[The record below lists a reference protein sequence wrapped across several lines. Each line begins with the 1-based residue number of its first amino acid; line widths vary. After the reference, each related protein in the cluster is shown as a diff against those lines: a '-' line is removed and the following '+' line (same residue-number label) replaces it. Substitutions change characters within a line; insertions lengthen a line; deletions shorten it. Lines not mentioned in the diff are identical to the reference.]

1 MKLGTF
7 LRISD
12 IKDAQSKFD
21 NLKNSGFEACQ
32 LVYKPDIYK
41 KEDAEIIKSA
51 AQNSGI
57 DISAMF
63 CGYNDTDTIWDNYY
77 GFMTAGLGVE
87 AYRKSRIE
95 YVKSAIEFANDV
107 GIEDV
112 IIHGGYIP
120 NNPFSAEYAP
130 LLASINTLCKHC
142 KKFGMNLLLETGAE
156 SSVALLRVIEDTGAD
171 NLFINLD
178 PANMLMYGYANPVDA
193 LYTIG
198 KYVRNIHGKDGLPPT
213 SAKFLG
219 KETAVGEGK
228 VDFYNMFKE
237 LKKLGYNRYIIIERE
252 IFDNDEKQN
261 EDIMKAK
268 SFFEKLLKELE
279 F

>member
-1 MKLGTF
+1 
-7 LRISD
+7 
-12 IKDAQSKFD
+12 
-21 NLKNSGFEACQ
+21 
-32 LVYKPDIYK
+32 
-41 KEDAEIIKSA
+41 
-51 AQNSGI
+51 
-57 DISAMF
+57 
-63 CGYNDTDTIWDNYY
+63 
-77 GFMTAGLGVE
+77 
-87 AYRKSRIE
+87 
-95 YVKSAIEFANDV
+95 
-107 GIEDV
+107 
-112 IIHGGYIP
+112 
-120 NNPFSAEYAP
+120 
-130 LLASINTLCKHC
+130 
-142 KKFGMNLLLETGAE
+142 MNLLLETGAE